1 MSPADLRWRRDI
13 VGDRPSGSRFER
25 SAGGGDRPE
34 TVDRF
39 TADDLVAVSL
49 LSVNVP
55 PHGAI
60 DLLETRADEFAQSL
74 AEIPHDVEIV
84 DSESI
89 PDDWAPGRSWK
100 TSRDI
105 HGIGWVTAGKL
116 SARKRPRLVPVYDT
130 VVRAAVQPTAS
141 FWEALRAELR
151 ADDRAL
157 HRHLVSSRDE
167 AGIGDDISA
176 SRVFDVV
183 VADAV
188 VIPTDAG
195 FRVERWWR
203 DAAGLD
209 PATTW
214 SQVEPAGWG
223 RGAALPARTSR
234 RSTKNRPEVWF
245 LDAVATTPAGVGD
258 AARRAVE
265 AIVEH
270 SGDRLRAA
278 AEAAGRDSPL
288 VASPVVG
295 TGYGGHRSRRG
306 QVISALLNTSHDA
319 ARDSGVDVTSVA
331 SNRADYSA
339 LQHRRRVL
347 ARPTGLADHVT
358 DRARDLGAHAA
369 RGELASFFG
378 AGVSI
383 AAGLPSWSHS
393 STELVVRL
401 DSDGDVRE
409 RMKDLG
415 PLEQAELI
423 QVALADR
430 SARAR
435 SDTQKALGARV
446 ASIIKAASARP
457 SLSHALLASMRV
469 REAATTNYDQLYEQ
483 AVTAAGGPTDG
494 SRADIDRLP
503 WDRTSTGRPWLLKM
517 HGDVEHPDSIVSSRS
532 SFVHYDNRWKPVG
545 SLVQSL
551 MMTKHLLVVG
561 ASMTDD
567 NSSRFAYEVAGL
579 RASVEKHDPAAPEI
593 GTVLHLA
600 DDAAFSRSWKGRFDV
615 VVPTS
620 EAEERAAT
628 VTPDPSESDDARRDR
643 EATERRRA
651 ARASTVLLDVVAM
664 HAEREAPH
672 LLDARYVDERGEEAA
687 SLVTDSRNSARTAR
701 QIGADDAWTQLAD
714 ALDQFGAG
722 STDG

>member
-1 MSPADLRWRRDI
+1 M
-13 VGDRPSGSRFER
+13 
-25 SAGGGDRPE
+25 
-34 TVDRF
+34 
-39 TADDLVAVSL
+39 
-49 LSVNVP
+49 
-55 PHGAI
+55 
-60 DLLETRADEFAQSL
+60 
-74 AEIPHDVEIV
+74 
-84 DSESI
+84 
-89 PDDWAPGRSWK
+89 
-100 TSRDI
+100 
-105 HGIGWVTAGKL
+105 TAGHL
-116 SARKRPRLVPVYDT
+116 FVVNGRL
-130 VVRAAVQPTAS
+130 
-141 FWEALRAELR
+141 EAL
-151 ADDRAL
+151 
-157 HRHLVSSRDE
+157 S
-167 AGIGDDISA
+167 
-176 SRVFDVV
+176 
-183 VADAV
+183 ADAV

-195 FRVERWWR
+195 FHVERWWR

-223 RGAALPARTSR
+223 QGAALPARTSR

-278 AEAAGRDSPL
+278 AEAAGRDLPL
-288 VASPVVG
+288 VALPVVG
-295 TGYGGHRSRRG
+295 TGYGGHRLRRG
-306 QVISALLNTSHDA
+306 EVISALLNTLHDA
-319 ARDSGVDVTSVA
+319 ARDLGVDVTLVA

-369 RGELASFFG
+369 RGELALFFG

-383 AAGLPSWSHS
+383 AAGLPSWSHLL
-393 STELVVRL
+393 TELVVKL
-401 DSDGDVRE
+401 DLDGDVRE

-494 SRADIDRLP
+494 LRADIDRLP

-517 HGDVEHPDSIVSSRS
+517 HGDVEHPDSIVLSRS

-567 NSSRFAYEVAGL
+567 NLLRFAYEVAGL

-600 DDAAFSRSWKGRFDV
+600 DDAAFSRLWKGRFDV
-615 VVPTS
+615 VVPTL

-651 ARASTVLLDVVAM
+651 ARALTVLLDVVAM

-687 SLVTDSRNSARTAR
+687 SLVTDLRNLARTAR

-722 STDG
+722 SADG